1 MWYVYLLQSTLDRGY
16 YIGYTQNI
24 QQRFLEHN
32 AGKTRSIKNRLPMV
46 LIYFESYTEKTLAI
60 KREHE
65 LKHNSFR
72 KKELLDRFKK
82 E

>member
-1 MWYVYLLQSTLDRGY
+1 MWYVYLLQSILDKGY

-24 QQRFLEHN
+24 KERIQEHN

-46 LIYFESYTEKTLAI
+46 LIYFEGYREKTLAI
-60 KREHE
+60 KREYE

-72 KKELLDRFKK
+72 KRELLDRFIKK
-82 E
+82 